1 AVAGRPDRRARLAPD
16 RPPRGRGSLRS
27 HGGGRQP
34 ADPDQAP
41 VLAGGE
47 KLREDGPMEITTV
60 RRGSITVIAIA
71 GSIDGMTAGSLVSS
85 FREQVSGG
93 NIRIVSDF
101 AAVDYTSSAGLR
113 ALLETVKETRQQ
125 GGHRR
130 LAAVQP
136 EVLRVLELSG
146 FTHILKL
153 FPDVEAAVASFP
165 ACGGETLPTARPAP
179 GAPSAWA
186 RSASSWPRRP

>member
-1 AVAGRPDRRARLAPD
+1 
-16 RPPRGRGSLRS
+16 
-27 HGGGRQP
+27 
-34 ADPDQAP
+34 
-41 VLAGGE
+41 
-47 KLREDGPMEITTV
+47 MEITTLQ
-60 RRGSITVIAIA
+60 RGTVTVIAVA
-71 GSIDGMTAGSLVSS
+71 GSIDGMTATALITS
-85 FREQVSGG
+85 FRQQVSGG

-125 GGHRR
+125 GGDLR

-136 EVLRVLELSG
+136 DVLRVLELSG

-165 ACGGETLPTARPAP
+165 
-179 GAPSAWA
+179 S
-186 RSASSWPRRP
+186 